1 MGRRLEACSRLVI
14 KIGSALLV
22 DDHGE
27 LRHKWLGSL
36 CQDIVGL
43 RERGIEV
50 VVVSS
55 GAIALGRSAI
65 GLQRGNDTL
74 NELQAAAAIGQ
85 IELAGAWLAEFAPY
99 KQPAAQVLLTLDDT
113 EERKRYLN
121 ALDTL
126 RTLLRHKVVPII
138 NENDTVATDEIRYGD
153 NDRLAARV
161 AQMIEAD
168 HLILL
173 SNVDGLFTD
182 LPGRPDA
189 RHIDFVETI
198 SPEIESMASTITSS
212 TGTGGMASKID
223 AARIAV
229 AAGCQVF
236 ICNGLTEHA
245 LSKFCDG
252 GPATQFAAR
261 ERQGQ
266 ARKRWIGAALKPTG
280 RLWLDK
286 GAVSALGNGKSLLA
300 VGVTKADGDF
310 ERGDSLLLLDDNDH
324 EIGRGLSAYS
334 AQDVQSLLSA
344 DSPTRPR
351 GAALVHRNDLAL
363 ANSSGP
369 QDGNSQ

>member
-1 MGRRLEACSRLVI
+1 MDKRLEACSRLVV

-22 DDHGE
+22 DDHGG
-27 LRHKWLGSL
+27 LRRGWLGAL
-36 CQDIVGL
+36 CQDIAEL
-43 RERGIEV
+43 RRRGVEV

-74 NELQAAAAIGQ
+74 SELQAAAAIGQ
-85 IELAGAWLAEFAPY
+85 IALAGAWLAEFAPY
-99 KQPAAQVLLTLDDT
+99 QQSAAQILLTLDDT

-126 RTLLRHKVVPII
+126 RTLLRHQVVPII

-173 SNVDGLFTD
+173 SNVDGLFTE
-182 LPGRPDA
+182 LPGAPGA
-189 RHIDFVETI
+189 RHVDFVETI
-198 SPEIESMASTITSS
+198 SPSIESMASAVTST
-212 TGTGGMASKID
+212 TGTGGMASKVE

-236 ICNGLTEHA
+236 ICNGLAEHA
-245 LSKFCDG
+245 LQKFCDG
-252 GPATQFAAR
+252 GLATHFAAR
-261 ERQGQ
+261 DRHGQ

-280 RLWLDK
+280 RLWLDT
-286 GAVSALGNGKSLLA
+286 GAVHALANGKSLLA
-300 VGVTKADGDF
+300 VGVVKAEGDF
-310 ERGDSLLLLDDNDH
+310 ERGDSLVLLDDKDR

-334 AQDVQSLLSA
+334 AQDLQALLST
-344 DSPTRPR
+344 DSPTRKR
-351 GAALVHRNDLAL
+351 GSALVHRNDLAL
-363 ANSSGP
+363 ADMNNHQFGVS
-369 QDGNSQ
+369 